1 MLTGKKVLV
10 IGLARSGK
18 AAVKLLQKLNATITI
33 NEGKELEKI
42 DGYQEYLDAGIEI
55 VAGGH
60 PDELFERDFDFVIK
74 NPGINYHKPF
84 ILRLKERGIP
94 VYTEIELAYQCAK
107 KQHYIAVTGTNGK
120 TTTVTLIYE
129 ILKAQYMH
137 VHFAGNIGKP
147 LCDVVLENNLLEES
161 DHYIVIEMSNFQ
173 LLDIDQFRPEIS
185 TVINLTPDHL
195 DYMASLDEYYAS
207 KMRIYEN
214 CQDND
219 YFVENTDDETL
230 KEYLQRYPV
239 PCHRVSQSLTQIAQ
253 CMIKNRSIFFGD
265 EEIMPLDDIRIV
277 GRHNVQNVMLATA
290 ICKLAGVS
298 TQIIKKVVAGFY
310 GVEHRIEF
318 VCEYQGIKVYNDS
331 KATNTDASI
340 IALKAFDQPVILLMG
355 GFDKGLDLAEM
366 SEYNDHISHL
376 ITFGAAGHRFKED
389 MHHPDS
395 YEVAHLKD
403 AVAKALAIAQ
413 EGDIILMSPSTSSF
427 DEFSGY
433 EQRGTMFKQYV
444 HEMLG

>member
-33 NEGKELEKI
+33 NEGKAVDSIE
-42 DGYQEYLDAGIEI
+42 GYQDYIDQGIEVI
-55 VAGGH
+55 GGGH

-94 VYTEIELAYQCAK
+94 VYTEIELAYQFAK

-120 TTTVTLIYE
+120 TTTVTLIYN
-129 ILKAQYMH
+129 ILKAQYPN

-147 LCDVVLENNLLEES
+147 LCDVVLDNNLLEEEN
-161 DHYIVIEMSNFQ
+161 HYIVIEMSNFQ
-173 LLDIDQFRPEIS
+173 LLDIDTFKPAIS

-207 KMRIYEN
+207 KMRIYQN
-214 CQDND
+214 TTQDD
-219 YFVENTDDETL
+219 YFVINQDDQTL
-230 KEYLQRYPV
+230 KEYIARYPI
-239 PCHRVSQSLTQIAQ
+239 PAKTLTQSLYENAD
-253 CMIKNRSIFFGD
+253 CMIKDHAIYYQD
-265 EEIMPLDDIRIV
+265 EHIIDIKDIKIV
-277 GRHNVQNVMLATA
+277 GLHNVQNIMLAIS
-290 ICKLAGVS
+290 ICKLAGVQTEIMKDVIAS
-298 TQIIKKVVAGFY
+298 FK

-318 VCEYQGIKVYNDS
+318 VREINGVRVYNDS

-355 GFDKGLDLAEM
+355 GFEKGLDLSEM
-366 SEYNDHISHL
+366 ATYNDRIKHL
-376 ITFGAAGHRFKED
+376 VTFGVAGQRFQKD
-389 MHHPDS
+389 MNHPS
-395 YEVAHLKD
+395 SYYEVHLKE
-403 AVAKALAIAQ
+403 ACLKAMDIAQ
-413 EGDIILMSPSTSSF
+413 PGDIVLLSPSTSSF

-433 EQRGTMFKQYV
+433 EQRGKEFKKII
-444 HEMLG
+444 EEI